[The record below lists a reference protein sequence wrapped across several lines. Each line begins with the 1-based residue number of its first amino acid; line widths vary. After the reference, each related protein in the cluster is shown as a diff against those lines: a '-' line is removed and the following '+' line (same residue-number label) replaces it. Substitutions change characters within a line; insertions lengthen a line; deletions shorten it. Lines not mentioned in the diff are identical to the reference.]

1 LKAAHASPV
10 VVLVGLDVRLV
21 LGLVVGLVLGIVLAA
36 CGRVAPQAPLVEP
49 CALGSLVPGVVEP
62 DAKVVVVP
70 VKKRAFEAA
79 HGGPEAIRPLIAARL
94 RGWPRRRL
102 VDAAHLPSTDR
113 AFVERLARDT
123 WRGLD
128 ALVDREHGLPID
140 HVRFGDA
147 SLAPTDAEIGDYTNV
162 TNVGL
167 YLAAVAAAH
176 DLGLVTRAQAID
188 RITRI
193 LDTLDRLE
201 RHAGFFF
208 NYYDTT
214 TLERTSN
221 LLSFVDSAW
230 LTAGLVV
237 ARGAFPELHA
247 RASRLIDE
255 QDYAFFYDPSLG
267 QMWHGYYVHRAA
279 YSRYHYGIL
288 YAESRLGSL
297 LAIGKDDVPEAHWF
311 RMARTLPASCDWQAG
326 TPHERRPKTVL
337 GYRVMGGWYEWE
349 DRRFVPSWGGSMF
362 EALMPRLFV
371 DEARLAPGSLG
382 PNGVIHT
389 EVQRRFARE
398 RLGYPVWGLSPAA
411 TPAGGYQEYG
421 ARPLGVAGYGAGA
434 IAPYAAALALV
445 ATPDAALEN
454 LRALATRHRVYG
466 DYGFYDA
473 FEPASGRVAYAYLA
487 LDQGMT
493 FLAAADYL
501 TDGALRARFAADPI
515 MERVRPL
522 LAAEQFFG

>member
-1 LKAAHASPV
+1 M
-10 VVLVGLDVRLV
+10 
-21 LGLVVGLVLGIVLAA
+21 
-36 CGRVAPQAPLVEP
+36 
-49 CALGSLVPGVVEP
+49 
-62 DAKVVVVP
+62 
-70 VKKRAFEAA
+70 KKRAWEDA
-79 HGGPEAIRPLIAARL
+79 HGGPEAVRPLIAARL

-102 VDAAHLPSTDR
+102 VDLEPMDDR

-140 HVRFGDA
+140 HVRFGEA
-147 SLAPTDAEIGDYTNV
+147 SMAPADAEIGDYTNV
-162 TNVGL
+162 TNIGL
-167 YLAAVAAAH
+167 WLAVVAAAH
-176 DLGLVTRAQAID
+176 DLGFVTREEAIA
-188 RITRI
+188 RITHV

-221 LLSFVDSAW
+221 FVSFVDSAW

-237 ARGAFPELHA
+237 VRGTFPELA
-247 RASRLIDE
+247 ERVTALVDA

-326 TPHERRPKTVL
+326 TPHDRRPKIVL
-337 GYRVMGGWYEWE
+337 GYQVMGGWYEWQGA
-349 DRRFVPSWGGSMF
+349 RFVPSWGGSMF

-382 PNGVIHT
+382 PNGVVHT

-398 RLGYPVWGLSPAA
+398 ALGYPMWGLSPAA

-421 ARPLGVAGYGAGA
+421 VRPLGVAGYDGGAV
-434 IAPYAAALALV
+434 APYAAALALV
-445 ATPDAALEN
+445 ATPDDALPN
-454 LRALATRHRVYG
+454 LRRLAARPIYG

-473 FEPASGRVAYAYLA
+473 FDPASGRVAWAYLA

-493 FLAAADYL
+493 FLAAADWL
-501 TDGALRARFAADPI
+501 TGGLLRTRFAADPI

-522 LAAEQFFG
+522 LAAEHFFE